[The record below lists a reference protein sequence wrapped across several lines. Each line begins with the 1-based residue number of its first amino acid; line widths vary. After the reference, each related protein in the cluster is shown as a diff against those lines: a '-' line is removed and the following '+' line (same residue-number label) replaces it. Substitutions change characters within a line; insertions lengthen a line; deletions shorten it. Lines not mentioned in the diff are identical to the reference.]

1 MRRKSEERMAT
12 TKEIKNRI
20 KSVRDTQKITNAM
33 YLISSTKVTK
43 AKRELE
49 QTRPYFDMLK
59 EQLVSMIRLADNL
72 KTDYL
77 IASRP
82 DETALEIMDEEGPRG
97 TVGIIVITADK
108 GLCGAYNQNV
118 IKEAG
123 KLIKEGEPHKL
134 FVIGEYGRHYFMAHD
149 DSLDQN
155 FDYSNMDPTMDR
167 AREIGDYVIDEFD
180 EDRVQK
186 LYIVYTAFG
195 NGLTGGAAQST
206 ELLPFAREDYVLD
219 GEDRKKMSEGTEYL
233 PDVVTVFN
241 SIVPSYIKGF
251 IYSAMVESFC
261 SEQSARMTAMDAA
274 NDNAEDLLTSLNL
287 EYNHVRQGAITREI
301 TEISAGSRAQKKAKA
316 LKKVR
321 QK

>member
-1 MRRKSEERMAT
+1 MAT
-12 TKEIKNRI
+12 TKEIKKRI

-49 QTRPYFDMLK
+49 LTRPYFDMLK
-59 EQLVSMIRLADNL
+59 EQMGSMIRLADDL

-77 IASRP
+77 IKKRP
-82 DETALEIMDEEGPRG
+82 ENTKDT

-118 IKEAG
+118 IKEAQR
-123 KLIKEGEPHKL
+123 LIQKGGAHKL
-134 FVIGEYGRHYFMAHD
+134 YVVGEYGRHFFMGKD
-149 DSLDQN
+149 PGMDED
-155 FDYSNMDPTMDR
+155 FDFTNMDPTLDR
-167 AREIGDYVIDEFD
+167 AREIGDYVIDDFD
-180 EDRVQK
+180 EDRIDK

-195 NGLTGGAAQST
+195 NGLTGGIPQST
-206 ELLPFAREDYVLD
+206 ELLPFSKEDYLLD
-219 GEDRKKMSEGTEYL
+219 GAEQRDVNESTEYL
-233 PDVVTVFN
+233 PDVVTVFDT
-241 SIVPSYIKGF
+241 IVPSYIKGF

-274 NDNAEDLLTSLNL
+274 NDNAEELLESLNL

-301 TEISAGSRAQKKAKA
+301 TEISAGSRAQRRAKELQKARDK
-316 LKKVR
+316 
-321 QK
+321 